1 MLDSLERIKKQGL
14 QPTSAPAPAAAAGA
28 PIDIFASIVSPQP
41 SAQAGVKK
49 IPLDKIDPWKD
60 EEGRSQPFKLYPM
73 DKLLEMA
80 ENIKQNGLIT
90 PVRLRISPFDA
101 TRYQTLA
108 GHNRIL
114 AAQLA
119 GMDTIDAIVEN
130 VDDDTAR
137 MILVDSN
144 LYQREKILPSEKAFA
159 YKLRLESM
167 KKQAGRKAKKNCAQ
181 VEHNFADSAC
191 RENCAQVEHNF
202 EGLRSVDILAAE
214 NEESRAQIQRYIS
227 LTRLIQPLLDMVDSE
242 AIPFTAG
249 VSLASLSVTAQER
262 LWRVMEDAQITA
274 ISRTQA
280 EALRD
285 AREDLDREMSE
296 TLILQ
301 IFGVQQG
308 EKKPKPQSIRFE
320 LDVAPE
326 VVKKYRKD
334 EELQLLVAATIR
346 KYIEEKEMSA
356 E

>member
-90 PVRLRISPFDA
+90 PVRLRISPFDT

-130 VDDDTAR
+130 VDDATAR
-137 MILVDSN
+137 LILVDSN
-144 LYQREKILPSEKAFA
+144 LCQRDKLLPSEKAFA
-159 YKLRLESM
+159 YKMRM
-167 KKQAGRKAKKNCAQ
+167 DAIKKQGKRTDLTSSQ
-181 VEHNFADSAC
+181 VETK
-191 RENCAQVEHNF
+191 
-202 EGLRSVDILAAE
+202 LRSDEMVAQTSG
-214 NEESRAQIQRYIS
+214 ESRAQIQRYIS

-242 AIPFTAG
+242 AIPVTAG